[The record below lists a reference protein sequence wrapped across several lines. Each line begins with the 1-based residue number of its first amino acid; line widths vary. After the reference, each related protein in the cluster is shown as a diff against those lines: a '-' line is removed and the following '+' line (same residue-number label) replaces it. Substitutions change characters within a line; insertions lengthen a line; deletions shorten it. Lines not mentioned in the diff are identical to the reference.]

1 MKKITTKII
10 AAVMAVLMLA
20 ALAGCGLLES
30 EPVKYDIGNG
40 LSVTLPAG
48 MQEVE
53 LEGFTKI
60 LANDKIGVYFVRET
74 VDELADVGLENL
86 TLEEYAELSEAAYA
100 LENPYTADAN
110 GNLVTTY
117 NTDVDGVSYFYY
129 TTLRQAADAFWTINF
144 VCEDSAKALYSD
156 LFTQWNA
163 GIVME

>member
-20 ALAGCGLLES
+20 AVVGCAAA
-30 EPVKYDIGNG
+30 EPVKYDVGNG
-40 LSVTLPAG
+40 LSITLPAD

-53 LEGFTKI
+53 MEGFAKI
-60 LANDKIGVYFVRET
+60 LANDKVGVYFVRET
-74 VDELADVGLENL
+74 VDELAAVGLENL

-117 NTDVDGVSYFYY
+117 NADVDGTNFFYY
-129 TTLRQAADAFWTINF
+129 TTLRQDADSFWTINF
-144 VCEDSAKALYSD
+144 ACEDSAKAEFTD